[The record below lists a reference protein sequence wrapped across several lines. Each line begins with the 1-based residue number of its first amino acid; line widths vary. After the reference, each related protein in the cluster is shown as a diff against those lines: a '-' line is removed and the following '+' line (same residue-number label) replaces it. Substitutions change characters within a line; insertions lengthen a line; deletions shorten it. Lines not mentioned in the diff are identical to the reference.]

1 MSEGFKRSNV
11 VLPAEDQARRSGSQ
25 ALQHPTNSEQIWP
38 MSGKKVSYRLLQWI
52 LISAMTL
59 CGVLIAALGI
69 HTLRSTPTLFSDGE
83 IITIRDDIEI
93 TQVGSLKLK
102 NTDLWKLPA
111 FTSAW
116 EERDWW
122 ETQTRL
128 YREISSNN
136 SVVIEFLDDTQNTW
150 EIAAEIGTMPGWE
163 IAKRVGLIYIV
174 AAIYIFASISVL
186 LHHEK
191 TAGFICAFFLSS
203 TALYLVSVA
212 PVVHRP
218 IILDPKMMKALV
230 DIFFIAS
237 TGQISIVHFAM
248 VFPEKKKFLDQ
259 RPALAA
265 GFYLYSAFISAL
277 YVSGLI
283 SLATTLPFLVLWIIL
298 MSLGFIHSM
307 IDIRDEFMKKQI
319 RTTFIALLLVAV
331 FFIVSVVMPWP
342 EGGRLVNNYALFS
355 LMLPF
360 ALIMSLDNLRL
371 YHDRLSLEFKSRLEK
386 ERIHRE
392 LHDTVLNDLAS
403 ISIATEGAERSVEH
417 PEKLREKIQKIK
429 INTAESAR
437 QLRNFLW
444 VIDDRQN
451 NWEEIVNSLRRL
463 GYDLLNNFDI
473 SFEMQA
479 YGMRHGIPPPPLAI
493 KHTIHQTFR
502 EALINITKHARASRV
517 HSTLTVEPASV
528 SITIADNGI
537 GMSAQVE
544 HKGYGMNNMIRRI
557 KENNGN
563 INIEST
569 PGGGT
574 SITIRLPLS

>member
-1 MSEGFKRSNV
+1 MTGMK
-11 VLPAEDQARRSGSQ
+11 A
-25 ALQHPTNSEQIWP
+25 
-38 MSGKKVSYRLLQWI
+38 SYRLLQWI
-52 LISAMTL
+52 LITAMIL
-59 CGVLIAALGI
+59 CSIFIAGLGI
-69 HTLRSTPTLFSDGE
+69 YALRSTPTLFSDGE

-93 TQVGSLKLK
+93 TRVGNLGLK

-111 FTSAW
+111 FTSARD
-116 EERDWW
+116 ERDWW
-122 ETQTRL
+122 GTQTKL

-136 SVVIEFLDDTQNTW
+136 TVVIEFLDDSQNTW
-150 EIAAEIGTMPGWE
+150 EIAAEIGVMPGWE
-163 IAKRVGLIYIV
+163 IAKRLGLIYIV
-174 AAIYIFASISVL
+174 AVIYIFASVSVL

-212 PVVHRP
+212 PIVHRP
-218 IILDPKMMKALV
+218 IILDPELMKVLV

-248 VFPEKKKFLDQ
+248 VFPEKKNFLEQ

-277 YVSGLI
+277 YLSGLI
-283 SLATTLPFLVLWIIL
+283 SLATTLPFLAFWIVL
-298 MSLGFIHSM
+298 MSFGFIHSM

-319 RTTFIALLLVAV
+319 RTTFVALLLVAA

-342 EGGRLVNNYALFS
+342 EDSRLVNNYALFS

-360 ALIMSLDNLRL
+360 ALILSLDNLRL
-371 YHDRLSLEFKSRLEK
+371 YHDRLSLEFKSLQEK

-403 ISIATEGAERSVEH
+403 ISIATEGAERSVEN
-417 PEKLREKIQKIK
+417 PEKLREKLLKIK
-429 INTAESAR
+429 SNTAESAR
-437 QLRNFLW
+437 QLRSFLW

-463 GYDLLNNFDI
+463 GYDLLNNFEI

-479 YGMRHGIPPPPLAI
+479 SGIREGVPPPALPV
-493 KHTIHQTFR
+493 KHTIYQTFR
-502 EALINITKHARASRV
+502 EALINITKHARASSVR
-517 HSTLTVEPASV
+517 SALTVDPAAV
-528 SITIADNGI
+528 SISIADDGI
-537 GMSAQVE
+537 GLSARAE
-544 HKGYGMNNMIRRI
+544 HKGYGLNNMIRRI
-557 KENNGN
+557 KENNGD
-563 INIEST
+563 IFIES
-569 PGGGT
+569 PPDGGT
-574 SITIRLPLS
+574 RITIRLPLN